1 MEKQASKRKR
11 NAIISILALSIGLI
25 LGLNVPE
32 AKAGTLFYDDFE
44 SYDTGQL
51 NQVSDYYNAGD
62 NVIVENNTGINNSKS
77 IKWNAWEE
85 TASTKKNFGNNNVKV
100 SFWVKVG
107 SNRGYY
113 DFYISEN
120 SSNVIT
126 VMING
131 ADHWIIDYKNSWR
144 TIYNNNIASGRWI
157 KVEITLK
164 EPHYYDYKFFDD
176 QGNILIEELD
186 NYMSASGSLK
196 FIAHDRCCY
205 LDHLTIDNLKIEQVT
220 NDDLIIRRFLGPEKN
235 AILNKLKSIY
245 YEVEYYNGDDYDKYY
260 SFLAH
265 FYDANTDEWVNT
277 LLPAALK
284 IVEPTN
290 KQVVFV
296 NYFQLIP
303 DGFYLPTNKNYY
315 IDMEVLRYDSI
326 NKVWENNY
334 RYYSHAFEFS
344 LVEGAPA
351 PPTPSPPPAPEA
363 PEIPTESEAC
373 TLPENP
379 TILNYVQTG
388 ICKAFYFL
396 FIPNETQREDLSD
409 GMEQAVGNITDQKPI
424 GYIKQI
430 YNIWKEVNVVEY
442 EGEGKAPVEIP
453 VIGTTIKNIIAILLW
468 VVFAKYIVKRIGS
481 IAL

>member
-44 SYDTGQL
+44 SYEVGLHYPVCEYEPYIIGGCYFIIQ
-51 NQVSDYYNAGD
+51 G
-62 NVIVENNTGINNSKS
+62 TGINNSKDLVAGTG
-77 IKWNAWEE
+77 IIVE
-85 TASTKKNFGNNNVKV
+85 TSESFGNNNVKE
-100 SFWVKVG
+100 SIWIKLNQTPGCELWHFI
-107 SNRGYY
+107 
-113 DFYISEN
+113 YISGN
-120 SSNVIT
+120 SN
-126 VMING
+126 
-131 ADHWIIDYKNSWR
+131 KNI
-144 TIYNNNIASGRWI
+144 TIYTTDSGLSFDGSDPIPYENNIVRGRWI
-157 KVEITLK
+157 KLEITLK
-164 EPHYYDYKFFDD
+164 DPHHYDYQVFDD
-176 QGNILIEELD
+176 EENLIYSKENNYIEE
-186 NYMSASGSLK
+186 AASLK
-196 FIAHDRCCY
+196 FKVSGMNGPVEY
-205 LDHLTIDNLKIEQVT
+205 DNVKIEQVT
-220 NDDLIIRRFLGPEKN
+220 NDDLIIRRFLGPKKN

-303 DGFYLPTNKNYY
+303 DGFYLPPNKNYY
-315 IDMEVLRYDSI
+315 VDMEVLRYDGI
-326 NKVWENNY
+326 EKVWVDNY

-344 LVEGAPA
+344 LVEGVPA
-351 PPTPSPPPAPEA
+351 PPQPTPSPAPEA

-373 TLPENP
+373 ALPENP

-430 YNIWKEVNVVEY
+430 YNTWKEVNVVEY

-453 VIGTTIKNIIAILLW
+453 VIGTTIKNTIAILLW

-481 IAL
+481 ITL

>member
-32 AKAGTLFYDDFE
+32 AKAGTLFYDNFE
-44 SYDTGQL
+44 SYTVGNYL
-51 NQVSDYYNAGD
+51 SDENSNYETTTAQITNEGFD
-62 NVIVENNTGINNSKS
+62 SSKGLLVKDKVIYK
-77 IKWNAWEE
+77 
-85 TASTKKNFGNNNVKV
+85 TKFGNNSQKISFNVKFDTNLGIIIYLGNDWILLQGYLYNNIFFYAYGGGYAYEYYPIV
-100 SFWVKVG
+100 TNSFW
-107 SNRGYY
+107 S
-113 DFYISEN
+113 
-120 SSNVIT
+120 
-126 VMING
+126 
-131 ADHWIIDYKNSWR
+131 
-144 TIYNNNIASGRWI
+144 
-157 KVEITLK
+157 KVELTIVDPNNLNIRVTDLTNQV
-164 EPHYYDYKFFDD
+164 ELFSYDYETSNLIAEINLL
-176 QGNILIEELD
+176 QYSSPIL
-186 NYMSASGSLK
+186 
-196 FIAHDRCCY
+196 
-205 LDHLTIDNLKIEQVT
+205 IDNLKIEQVT

-245 YEVEYYNGDDYDKYY
+245 YEVEYYNGDNYDKYY

-265 FYDANTDEWVNT
+265 FYDDNTDEWVNT

-290 KQVVFV
+290 KKVVFV

-303 DGFYLPTNKNYY
+303 DGFYLPPNKNYY
-315 IDMEVLRYDSI
+315 VDMEVLRYDSI

-344 LVEGAPA
+344 LVEGVPA
-351 PPTPSPPPAPEA
+351 PPQPSPPPAPEA

-409 GMEQAVGNITDQKPI
+409 GIEQAVGNITDQKPI

-430 YNIWKEVNVVEY
+430 YDTWKEVNVVEY

-481 IAL
+481 ITL